1 MFLDAY
7 KSGVSICLILIVNKT
22 IFAINCGGDHAI
34 LVSDPLKSPAKV
46 QQVITHRSSNQG
58 QMKEI
63 SLFGAV
69 TKMSEFSTPRGSA
82 QGPAQGPVMGNLMG
96 NLMDG
101 LNTMVYQ
108 ERFKFTDLIPK
119 HDVKNIAEIDRIA
132 SCGAVLEM
140 ERDQFG
146 DPIGSMKIFNPA
158 DNSETFA
165 YTRCVGDFAA
175 IEIGVNATPEVEIH
189 SITEDYR
196 FVIISTN
203 YIWDNISR
211 IIFKKIVKRPMDRH
225 DLKGINR
232 AIFERFD
239 RDQKLLNKKRNEK
252 KGPEDVESQFNEP
265 PDFLC
270 ITIKL

>member
-1 MFLDAY
+1 M
-7 KSGVSICLILIVNKT
+7 G
-22 IFAINCGGDHAI
+22 
-34 LVSDPLKSPAKV
+34 
-46 QQVITHRSSNQG
+46 RSSNHG
-58 QMKEI
+58 EMKEI

-69 TKMSEFSTPRGSA
+69 NKMSEFSTSRGT
-82 QGPAQGPVMGNLMG
+82 AQGPVMGIFMN
-96 NLMDG
+96 G
-101 LNTMVYQ
+101 LNTMVQ
-108 ERFKFTDLIPK
+108 QDRFKFTDLIPK

-189 SITEDYR
+189 TITEDYR

-211 IIFKKIVKRPMDRH
+211 SIFKKIVKRPMDCN
-225 DLKGINR
+225 DLKGINQ

-252 KGPEDVESQFNEP
+252 KGPQDVESQFDDP

-270 ITIKL
+270 FTIKL

>member
-1 MFLDAY
+1 MFLDAF

-34 LVSDPLKSPAKV
+34 LASDTQKAPKKSK
-46 QQVITHRSSNQG
+46 QGIMRWGSNHG
-58 QMKEI
+58 DLKEI
-63 SLFGAV
+63 SLFAALPNVNG
-69 TKMSEFSTPRGSA
+69 FSTPHGSTHGLML
-82 QGPAQGPVMGNLMG
+82 GPLVGGI
-96 NLMDG
+96 
-101 LNTMVYQ
+101 NTMVQQDRY
-108 ERFKFTDLIPK
+108 KFTDLIPK
-119 HDVKNIAEIDRIA
+119 HDVKNISEIDRVA
-132 SCGAVLEM
+132 SCGAILEM

-158 DNSETFA
+158 DNSNTFE

-175 IEIGVNATPEVEIH
+175 IEIGVNAIPEVEIH
-189 SITEDYR
+189 TIIEDYK

-203 YIWDNISR
+203 YIWDSISGS
-211 IIFKKIVKRPMDRH
+211 IFKKLVKKPMDCH

-252 KGPEDVESQFNEP
+252 KGAENVESQFDDP

>member
-1 MFLDAY
+1 
-7 KSGVSICLILIVNKT
+7 
-22 IFAINCGGDHAI
+22 
-34 LVSDPLKSPAKV
+34 
-46 QQVITHRSSNQG
+46 
-58 QMKEI
+58 
-63 SLFGAV
+63 
-69 TKMSEFSTPRGSA
+69 MSEFSTSPRF
-82 QGPAQGPVMGNLMG
+82 AQGPVMGMF
-96 NLMDG
+96 MDG
-101 LNTMVYQ
+101 LNTMVQ
-108 ERFKFTDLIPK
+108 QDRFKFTDLIPK

-146 DPIGSMKIFNPA
+146 DPIGTMKIFNPA
-158 DNSETFA
+158 DKSETFA

-189 SITEDYR
+189 TITEDYR

-211 IIFKKIVKRPMDRH
+211 SIFKKIVKRPMDRH

-252 KGPEDVESQFNEP
+252 KGPQDVESQFDDP

-270 ITIKL
+270 MTIKL